1 MMPAE
6 GFNDKST
13 NCRPWN
19 INQIPIGAGADCT
32 SVVELCDGDMLFLN
46 LSSARQV
53 VPEFSYTGDLI
64 ASDAGKCLISTHR
77 TTKHAKNKKRAES
90 S

>member
-53 VPEFSYTGDLI
+53 VPEFSYTRGLNCVGCRQMPYIDMN
-64 ASDAGKCLISTHR
+64 
-77 TTKHAKNKKRAES
+77 NKTCKKQKKS
-90 S
+90 